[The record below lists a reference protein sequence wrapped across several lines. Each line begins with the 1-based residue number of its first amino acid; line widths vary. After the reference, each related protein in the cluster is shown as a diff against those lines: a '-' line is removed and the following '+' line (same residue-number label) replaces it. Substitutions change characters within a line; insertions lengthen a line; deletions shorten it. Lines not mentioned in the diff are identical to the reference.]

1 MADGVQRVLVVE
13 DDEELRERI
22 LLPGLRDAGFE
33 VRGAGSALAM
43 YRELLSHDA
52 DVVILDVGLPD
63 EDGFQAAA
71 HLRGKTRAG
80 IVMLTGRQSSRDRV
94 RGLDQGADAYLVK
107 PVDMPVLVATVR
119 SVLRRTPAAVAAPP
133 AAHAPATAPR
143 DGGTG
148 RWSLTADGWH
158 LVAPDGSRVLLGA
171 GERVLLER
179 LARQRGEVVAR
190 DVLAPDLVAA
200 LDDFDPHRIEMLV
213 HRLRRKVLAGTGLRL
228 PLETVR
234 GAGYVFVDA

>member
-1 MADGVQRVLVVE
+1 MQRVLVVE

-33 VRGAGSALAM
+33 VRGANSALAM

-52 DVVILDVGLPD
+52 DVVVLDVGLPD

-80 IVMLTGRQSSRDRV
+80 IVMLTGRQSNRDRV

-119 SVLRRTPAAVAAPP
+119 SVLRRTPAAAAGFP
-133 AAHAPATAPR
+133 AAHAPTPALAPR
-143 DGGTG
+143 DGVPG

-158 LVAPDGSRVLLGA
+158 LVAPDGTRLLLGA